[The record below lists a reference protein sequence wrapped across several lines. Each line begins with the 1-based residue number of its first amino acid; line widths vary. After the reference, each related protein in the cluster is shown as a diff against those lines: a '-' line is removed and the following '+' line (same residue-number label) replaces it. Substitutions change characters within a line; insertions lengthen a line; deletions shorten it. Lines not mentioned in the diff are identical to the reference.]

1 VSDKIEN
8 VVRIEYRLIDLPN
21 GEQIPVK
28 IHIVKRITSNE
39 VTTPANKKEPPPAE
53 RPTGATCERGNI

>member
-1 VSDKIEN
+1 MSDKIEN

-39 VTTPANKKEPPPAE
+39 VTTPANKKRTPASRE
-53 RPTGATCERGNI
+53 ANGGNV